1 MKKILFY
8 IVLIA
13 SFVFSFL
20 NAKNAFSQKL
30 ISKHTYT
37 ISKGNIEFA
46 TTINSL
52 YQTNDKLIF
61 EVYTSTSGI
70 FKLKKDVRKE
80 RSIFDILDNQIVS
93 KKYTFSRQKK
103 DGYEE
108 YLTKISRD
116 SSKNSSTLIEKNDKK
131 ETIDHPYIENV
142 QDRLSVQ
149 LDYKNKLKIGQYAQV
164 YTVLDKGR
172 VREYTYSVESL
183 DTINTIFGETKCIV
197 VRRVIKDNK
206 RSTLTWY
213 AIDEGFIPVIIKQYR
228 KKNLQFTAE
237 LDNTED

>member
-1 MKKILFY
+1 MMKILFN
-8 IVLIA
+8 IIFMT
-13 SFVFSFL
+13 SFTFSFL
-20 NAKNAFSQKL
+20 NVENAFSQQL
-30 ISKHTYT
+30 VSKHTYT

-52 YQTNDKLIF
+52 YQSRGKLIF
-61 EVYTSTSGI
+61 EVNSSTSGI
-70 FKLKKDVRKE
+70 FKLKKDIRKE
-80 RSIFDILDNQIVS
+80 RSIFEILDSKVVS
-93 KKYTFSRQKK
+93 SEYTFSRQKK
-103 DGYEE
+103 DEYEM

-116 SSKNSSTLIEKNDKK
+116 KSKKSSTFIDKNNKK
-131 ETIDHPYIENV
+131 ETIHHPYIKNI

-149 LDYKNKLKIGQYAQV
+149 LDYKNKLKIGQYAQA

-172 VREYTYSVESL
+172 VREYTYTVESL

-197 VRRVIKDNK
+197 VKRVIKDNK

-213 AIDEGFIPVIIKQYR
+213 AIDKDFIPVVIKQYR

-237 LDNTED
+237 LNKIND